1 MAAVYPSGIKSFG
14 AVVDAVDVVY
24 AAHINDLRDEVE
36 AVEGELGTGLKTSTW
51 TGAFAQTGS
60 WGNLALRLTNIE
72 RGIVTTS
79 DVHTQYVKKA
89 GGAMTGSLTMGGQVI
104 GNLGNGSASTDA
116 VNYGQVLLRSGA
128 NAATGNL
135 NMGTSYKITNLGN
148 GSASTDAATKGQ
160 VDTVATAAAA
170 AQTTANNALPKAG
183 GTMSGSMI
191 VPTGVTLMIGATG
204 GERSTIEAGGSTSIV
219 ITPSNVSGTLLTS
232 SRIYH
237 LSANDTWVCESPLAM
252 GGNKVTGLAAAS
264 ANGDAVRYEQLT
276 AKLDSAR
283 VVSGVWS
290 GTTDAV
296 GDATITLPTSPTGN
310 WAVTLTAKPDSDSD
324 WSMVTVKA
332 TTATSVTFRLWRGPA
347 APQAACSSSSY
358 DVHYIAVA
366 Y

>member
-14 AVVDAVDVVY
+14 AVVDAVDVVF

-89 GGAMTGSLTMGGQVI
+89 GDAMTGSLTMGGQVI

-135 NMGTSYKITNLGN
+135 NMGTSYKITNLAD
-148 GSASTDAATKGQ
+148 GSAATDAATKGQ

-170 AQTTANNALPKAG
+170 AQTTADDALPRWYADLMLPKAG
-183 GTMSGSMI
+183 GTMSGAI
-191 VPTGVTLMIGATG
+191 TLSGA
-204 GERSTIEAGGSTSIV
+204 
-219 ITPSNVSGTLLTS
+219 P
-232 SRIYH
+232 
-237 LSANDTWVCESPLAM
+237 SANLH
-252 GGNKVTGLAAAS
+252 AAS
-264 ANGDAVRYEQLT
+264 KQYVDEKTYVVTTKPA
-276 AKLDSAR
+276 SA
-283 VVSGVWS
+283 SGYAE
-290 GTTDAV
+290 GAL
-296 GDATITLPTSPTGN
+296 IL
-310 WAVTLTAKPDSDSD
+310 
-324 WSMVTVKA
+324 
-332 TTATSVTFRLWRGPA
+332 
-347 APQAACSSSSY
+347 
-358 DVHYIAVA
+358 VA
-366 Y
+366 S